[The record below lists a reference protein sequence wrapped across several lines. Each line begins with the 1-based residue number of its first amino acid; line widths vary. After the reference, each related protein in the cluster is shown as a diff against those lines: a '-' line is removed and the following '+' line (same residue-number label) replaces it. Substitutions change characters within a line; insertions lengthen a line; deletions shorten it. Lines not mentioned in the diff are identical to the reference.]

1 MDVLNV
7 IQSVGFPIACC
18 VFLGY
23 FIKTQNTQY
32 REDVKEMTEKHENA
46 VKEITEKY
54 ENAVREF
61 SKSLD
66 SNTQVLTRIEA
77 KLGPEINS
85 D

>member
-1 MDVLNV
+1 MDILNV

-23 FIKTQNTQY
+23 FIKTQNAQY
-32 REDVKEMTEKHENA
+32 RED

-77 KLGPEINS
+77 KLGPETNS

>member
-1 MDVLNV
+1 MDILNV

-23 FIKTQNTQY
+23 FIKTQNAQY
-32 REDVKEMTEKHENA
+32 RED

-54 ENAVREF
+54 EKAVKEF

-77 KLGPEINS
+77 KLGPENDS

>member
-1 MDVLNV
+1 MDVFLNI
-7 IQSVGFPIACC
+7 IQTVGFPIACC

-32 REDVKEMTEKHENA
+32 REDVKSITDKYEQA
-46 VKEITEKY
+46 VK
-54 ENAVREF
+54 EF

-66 SNTQVLTRIEA
+66 SNTQVLTRLEA
-77 KLGPEINS
+77 KLGADEVS

>member
-23 FIKTQNTQY
+23 FIKTQNAQY
-32 REDVKEMTEKHENA
+32 RED

-54 ENAVREF
+54 EKAVREF

-77 KLGPEINS
+77 KLGPENDS

>member
-23 FIKTQNTQY
+23 FIKTQNAQY
-32 REDVKEMTEKHENA
+32 RED

-77 KLGPEINS
+77 KLGPENDS

>member
-23 FIKTQNTQY
+23 FIKTQNAQY
-32 REDVKEMTEKHENA
+32 RED

-54 ENAVREF
+54 EKAVKEF

-77 KLGPEINS
+77 KLGPENDS

>member
-1 MDVLNV
+1 MEVFLNI
-7 IQSVGFPIACC
+7 IQTVGFPIACC

-32 REDVKEMTEKHENA
+32 REDVKSITDKYEQA
-46 VKEITEKY
+46 VK
-54 ENAVREF
+54 EF

-66 SNTQVLTRIEA
+66 SNTQVLTRLEA
-77 KLGPEINS
+77 KLGADELS